1 METFDISYALEHI
14 TVLVDTR
21 EQPTIRAKKRLESM
35 NLPYER
41 KKLDFGDY
49 SAKCTLPDDREVDF
63 SASLAVERK
72 MNIDEICNCFCHER
86 RRFVNEFERED
97 LQRSLPVENERKS
110 IERIAVSFPRT
121 VRLSGAFLQG

>member
-63 SASLAVERK
+63 
-72 MNIDEICNCFCHER
+72 
-86 RRFVNEFERED
+86 
-97 LQRSLPVENERKS
+97 
-110 IERIAVSFPRT
+110 
-121 VRLSGAFLQG
+121 